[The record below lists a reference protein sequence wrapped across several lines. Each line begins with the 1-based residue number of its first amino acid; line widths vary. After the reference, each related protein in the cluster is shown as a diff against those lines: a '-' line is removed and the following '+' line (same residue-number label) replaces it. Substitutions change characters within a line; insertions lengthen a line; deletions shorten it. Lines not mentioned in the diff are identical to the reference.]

1 VPVACLCWFW
11 CACPKGIRQTPHR
24 ALLRESPRL
33 YAQGTPSCCML
44 AGFFGGFVYCLRAL
58 PSRSGLLH
66 NSCRTRTIG
75 SMLFKKIS
83 ALRGQRP
90 ASVPAKIL
98 LTVCLLLGGVPST
111 ITSAAPTLPG
121 QILITSIIPSSG
133 KLTVAW
139 EITGPGAALT
149 GVQFTTNN
157 GTNWLTTGSTSSP
170 VVIESPSTS
179 ADANLVNG
187 TTYAFALRAVNAAGN
202 APASKRYEIIVG
214 DSRTQPAN
222 ITAVAVDE
230 RKLTLTLLHPVR
242 DTGKGCVQYSTDS
255 GTTYSPLETY
265 TTSLDVS
272 SLSSDQTKPLVN
284 GTSYGL
290 RVRYWDVC
298 GLSIDA
304 ALTNEGGFGI
314 SGPSAVIFATPS
326 SVPSP
331 SEITSVSPR
340 ATSLSVSAELGMN
353 GGSAITRLEY
363 STDGGT
369 SWAAILPIPAALS
382 GKLDVP
388 GTAYSFTIVTKSSGG
403 SLSINTAYTVA
414 LRSMNVVG
422 YSEASASVSAST
434 TGAPQPSE
442 ISSVSAKSNSLTV
455 NANLGS
461 PGGSTITR
469 LEYSTDGG
477 TSWTAILPI
486 PAALSGKLDVPGT
499 AYSFTIVTKSS
510 GGSLSADATY
520 TVALRSVSGAG
531 TSSASASVS
540 ASTTGVLY
548 MAPPSIDTVTV
559 RNKSFI
565 VKSVLPTPPSGVSIN
580 SVEYS
585 TNGGTNWRD
594 SGQSTGNFVISVTS
608 SGVALTVGAL
618 YSIVVRVVTS
628 AGRGSASDVYEI
640 SAGNV
645 STPPIIQSVSSN
657 NGLVTV
663 TGVTGNTNGV
673 PIMRLEYSTDNGVSW
688 ATGMTLADVTS
699 TTTIPSA
706 TTTTVPSSSTSSTT
720 TTTTISPSS
729 TGIPKNWSFVFS
741 SLSSS
746 ISTPVAPGQAYVVK
760 VRSVSAA
767 GVSGP
772 SNAKTVTLSGTPK
785 VPTIQTATAT
795 NNSITLSI
803 SYAKITGVV
812 VSDIEYSTDDGVS
825 WASYGDTGG
834 TMVITEES
842 TTVSRFLS
850 PGKLYVVRIR
860 LIANGGVSG
869 TSAPISVRTKGTDP
883 ALTMEKIA
891 NKSLSSGSFDL
902 KGEAKSK
909 SGREVVYES
918 ETPTVCSVAKTV
930 VTLRAEGECTIVA
943 SVASDGEFK
952 EDKVSRSFT
961 VTAAVLN
968 SMAVDE
974 KVSLA
979 DLGSSWLP
987 AKAAKAAV
995 TGQVVKSSRKV
1006 CTVTASQLS
1015 ALKPGVCKVKLSST
1029 NKAGKTV
1036 SKVVAITV
1044 K

>member
-1 VPVACLCWFW
+1 
-11 CACPKGIRQTPHR
+11 
-24 ALLRESPRL
+24 
-33 YAQGTPSCCML
+33 
-44 AGFFGGFVYCLRAL
+44 
-58 PSRSGLLH
+58 
-66 NSCRTRTIG
+66 
-75 SMLFKKIS
+75 MLFKKIS

-98 LTVCLLLGGVPST
+98 LTACLLLGGVPST

-149 GVQFTTNN
+149 GVEFTTNN

-179 ADANLVNG
+179 ANANLVDG

-230 RKLTLTLLHPVR
+230 RKLTLTLAHPVR
-242 DTGKGCVQYSTDS
+242 EIGEGCVQYSTDS

-265 TTSLDVS
+265 TTSLVVS
-272 SLSSDQTKPLVN
+272 SLSSDQTQPLVN
-284 GTSYGL
+284 GTRYGL

-314 SGPSAVIFATPS
+314 SGPSAVVFATPS
-326 SVPSP
+326 SVPAP
-331 SEITSVSPR
+331 SEVMSISPR

-403 SLSINTAYTVA
+403 SLS
-414 LRSMNVVG
+414 
-422 YSEASASVSAST
+422 
-434 TGAPQPSE
+434 
-442 ISSVSAKSNSLTV
+442 
-455 NANLGS
+455 
-461 PGGSTITR
+461 
-469 LEYSTDGG
+469 
-477 TSWTAILPI
+477 
-486 PAALSGKLDVPGT
+486 
-499 AYSFTIVTKSS
+499 
-510 GGSLSADATY
+510 ADTTY

-608 SGVALTVGAL
+608 SGATLTVGAL
-618 YSIVVRVVTS
+618 YSIVVRVATS
-628 AGRGSASDVYEI
+628 AGKGSASEVYEI

-663 TGVTGNTNGV
+663 TGVTGNTNGA
-673 PIMRLEYSTDNGVSW
+673 PITRLEYSTDNGVSW
-688 ATGMTLADVTS
+688 ATGMTLSDVTS

-720 TTTTISPSS
+720 TTTTVAPSS

-772 SNAKTVTLSGTPK
+772 SNAKTVTLSGSPK

-803 SYAKITGVV
+803 SYTKISGVV
-812 VSDIEYSTDDGVS
+812 VSDIEYSTDDGAS
-825 WASYGDTGG
+825 WASYGDIGG

-842 TTVSRFLS
+842 TTASRFLS

-869 TSAPISVRTKGTDP
+869 TSAPVSVRTKGTDP

-909 SGREVVYES
+909 SDREVVYES
-918 ETPTVCSVAKTV
+918 ETPIVCSVAKTV
-930 VTLRAEGECTIVA
+930 VTLLAEGTCTIVA
-943 SVASDGEFK
+943 SVASDGDFK

-961 VTAAVLN
+961 VTAAALS
-968 SMAVDE
+968 SMGIDE
-974 KVSLA
+974 KMSLA

-995 TGQVVKSSRKV
+995 TGKVVKSSRKV
-1006 CTVTASQLS
+1006 CTVTDSKLS

-1036 SKVVAITV
+1036 SKVAAITV

>member
-1 VPVACLCWFW
+1 
-11 CACPKGIRQTPHR
+11 
-24 ALLRESPRL
+24 
-33 YAQGTPSCCML
+33 
-44 AGFFGGFVYCLRAL
+44 
-58 PSRSGLLH
+58 LH

-90 ASVPAKIL
+90 ASVPGKIL
-98 LTVCLLLGGVPST
+98 LTACLLLGGVPST

-149 GVQFTTNN
+149 DVEFTTNN

-179 ADANLVNG
+179 ANANLVNG

-230 RKLTLTLLHPVR
+230 RKLTLTLAHPVR
-242 DTGKGCVQYSTDS
+242 ATGKGCIQYSTDS

-265 TTSLDVS
+265 TTSLVVS
-272 SLSSDQTKPLVN
+272 SLSSDQTQPLVN
-284 GTSYGL
+284 GTRYGL

-298 GLSIDA
+298 GISIDA

-314 SGPSAVIFATPS
+314 SGPSAVVFATPS

-331 SEITSVSPR
+331 SEITSVNPR

-369 SWAAILPIPAALS
+369 SWAPILPIPAALS

-442 ISSVSAKSNSLTV
+442 IVSVSAKSNSLTV

-461 PGGSTITR
+461 PGGSAITR

-477 TSWTAILPI
+477 TSWAAILPI

-565 VKSVLPTPPSGVSIN
+565 VKSVLPTPPSGVAIN

-585 TNGGTNWRD
+585 TNAGTNWRD

-628 AGRGSASDVYEI
+628 AGKGSASDVYEI

-663 TGVTGNTNGV
+663 TGVTGNTNGA
-673 PIMRLEYSTDNGVSW
+673 PITRLEYSTDNGVSW

-699 TTTIPSA
+699 TTTIPPA
-706 TTTTVPSSSTSSTT
+706 PTTTVPSSSTSSTT

-795 NNSITLSI
+795 NNSISLSI
-803 SYAKITGVV
+803 SYTKISGVV

-842 TTVSRFLS
+842 TTASRFLS

-869 TSAPISVRTKGTDP
+869 TSAPVSVRTKGTDP

-918 ETPTVCSVAKTV
+918 ETPAVCSVAKTV

-961 VTAAVLN
+961 VTAAALS

-995 TGQVVKSSRKV
+995 TGRVVKSSRKV

-1036 SKVVAITV
+1036 SKVAAITV